1 VFTEEVWRRHSID
14 MRRDRVHKK
23 IEHAFALLARRVHDS
38 HHALCEAFAALALTA
53 EAALAP
59 YDKSSEL
66 KFRVIVRRLHAF
78 VSDEGPQ
85 RVTVRENICTSSRQ
99 PFDVGL
105 LAALERMLKPATH
118 QPQPELEFLSSR
130 ILSL

>member
-1 VFTEEVWRRHSID
+1 
-14 MRRDRVHKK
+14 MRRDRSHEE
-23 IEHAFALLARRVHDS
+23 IEHGLALLVRRVHHS
-38 HHALCEAFAALALTA
+38 HHALGEAFAVLALTS
-53 EAALAP
+53 ETALAP
-59 YDKSSEL
+59 HDKTSEL
-66 KFRVIVRRLHAF
+66 KLCVTVRRVRAF
-78 VSDEGPQ
+78 MSDESRH